1 MDEAEAE
8 QDALQTRVRD
18 EAQCDAL
25 SLLRLVRALH
35 RSGNFRESFST
46 AVSMCQLDYFFLN
59 RRGDTDS

>member
-25 SLLRLVRALH
+25 SLPRLVRALH
-35 RSGNFRESFST
+35 RSGNIRESFCHGGPHVP
-46 AVSMCQLDYFFLN
+46 AGLLLLEPP
-59 RRGDTDS
+59 R